1 MRILFEPRNTLLL
14 RCLQP
19 YVIAFCP
26 TQPSSLSPAVPCSS
40 RGGII
45 KEGKGTHNW
54 GEEGGNKH
62 DLLTLEKRKQK
73 LSDIFPARAQEKEL
87 LSLVGK
93 SELGR
98 LRFSYSRSLS
108 YRPTLLGLLSRMD
121 RMVGR
126 RGK

>member
-14 RCLQP
+14 RRLQP

-26 TQPSSLSPAVPCSS
+26 TQPSSLSPAVPCSG
-40 RGGII
+40 RGRII

-87 LSLVGK
+87 LFSCGK
-93 SELGR
+93 KASSAV
-98 LRFSYSRSLS
+98 FVSH
-108 YRPTLLGLLSRMD
+108 T
-121 RMVGR
+121 
-126 RGK
+126 